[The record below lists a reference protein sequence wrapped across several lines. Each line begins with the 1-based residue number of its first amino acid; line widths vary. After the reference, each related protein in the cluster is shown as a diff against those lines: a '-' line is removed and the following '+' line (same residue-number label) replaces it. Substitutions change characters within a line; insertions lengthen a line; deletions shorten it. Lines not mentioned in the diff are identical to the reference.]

1 MKHVY
6 LYRPGHPQAD
16 ENGMVLRE
24 SIGPPAAR
32 QRVHV
37 ISDAMAA
44 TWHPCDGK
52 TYDSKSRFRA
62 VTRQHGG
69 VEVGNDRPTSRAP
82 ERDRTIRADIARA
95 IAELGG

>member
-1 MKHVY
+1 MKRVY

-24 SIGPPAAR
+24 TAGPSAPPR
-32 QRVHV
+32 RVHV

-62 VTRQHGG
+62 ATRQHGG
-69 VEVGNDRPTSRAP
+69 VEVGNDKPASRTR
-82 ERDRTIRADIARA
+82 ESDRTIRVDIARA